1 MLELFL
7 KITEYIFIYSFFYGK
22 YYKLEKIL
30 IPSILK
36 FYEINF
42 IKNVKFDKIIDFYKQ
57 IYNIYNGYIIF
68 NMTFIRKVLHFF

>member
-7 KITEYIFIYSFFYGK
+7 KITEYIFIYSFFYRK

-42 IKNVKFDKIIDFYKQ
+42 IKNVKFDKIIDFYK
-57 IYNIYNGYIIF
+57 
-68 NMTFIRKVLHFF
+68 